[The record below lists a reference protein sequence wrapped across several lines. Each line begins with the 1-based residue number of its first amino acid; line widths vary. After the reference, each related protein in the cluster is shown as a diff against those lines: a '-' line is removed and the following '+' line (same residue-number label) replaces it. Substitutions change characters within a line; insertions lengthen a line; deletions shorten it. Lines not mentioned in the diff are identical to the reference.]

1 MSNELKQDFVNF
13 CLEYCHGLKALSE
26 KDQNEFFEAA
36 IQPVQTVEMDDESL
50 FKCEAQPISYVEGL
64 HCDLFKFQQEG
75 LGWMVQQEADFKFGG
90 GILADEMG
98 MGKTIQTISLLL
110 YNKFSSTEA
119 NQTVKEIEKNSYA
132 TLIVCPVGA
141 VYQWKSELE
150 KFAPS
155 LKVLVYHG
163 PNRSLEVN
171 NFGSVDVVIT
181 NYNCLEVEYRKV
193 ADKTKVV
200 CPNCGRKYLPKNLV
214 IHLKY
219 MCGQN
224 ARKTSAQAKQERKVI
239 SGVDFQNKT
248 PTISNI
254 YKEILVKA
262 GRMDE
267 LEELNAVPWLGSK
280 NSNGNRL
287 KKIRTE
293 ATGVTDSEVLD
304 AIDDYDTPLS
314 ENSSDAVFFDS
325 ESSALEYSD
334 VSDSEIVDSAKAE
347 SKVVEQNLNN
357 LTMKQLSYYI
367 EVFGINVTSTGKKKP
382 LKVDCV
388 KALMAYMEEYMNV
401 TKTKVIRPD
410 EEIDLSSSPLHIYPW
425 RRIVLDEAHRIKNLT
440 NNTSRSAMALKCVGT
455 KWCLTG
461 TPLQNRI
468 EELHALL
475 RFLEYYPYGYYF
487 CNRPKCGCM
496 LSDHVF
502 NEKSACLACHHTR
515 INHYSFFT
523 KTITKPIINHGSIGA
538 GYTALVTLRNQVIS
552 RLMLRRTKV
561 ERVEDIKLPP
571 LIIKI
576 DKRKLSAPEMDF
588 YTAIYAK
595 TQVEFNCFVEKGTV
609 LHNFAHIFDLL
620 SRLRQSVNHPYLII
634 HSDLNQRQL
643 PSKKL
648 IEFAFKREGIQCV
661 TYTGS
666 LTVDARRSMINEF
679 ILNKNINVIC
689 ISLKAGGEGLNLQV
703 ASQIFIMDPWWNP
716 ASELQAIQRA
726 HRIGQTRPVHA
737 YRIIAEDTIEERI
750 LQLQEK
756 KQLAFDGTIGNNNNS
771 FQKLNADDI
780 RFLFQ

>member
-1 MSNELKQDFVNF
+1 
-13 CLEYCHGLKALSE
+13 
-26 KDQNEFFEAA
+26 
-36 IQPVQTVEMDDESL
+36 MDDESL

-119 NQTVKEIEKNSYA
+119 KQTVKEIEKNRLFELKRFHKNHLHHYILSKKNELSCNETEVNENEFNIYDNEFSVAKKAYA

-193 ADKTKVV
+193 ADRTKVV

-239 SGVDFQNKT
+239 SEVDFQNKT

-280 NSNGNRL
+280 NSNGNRP

-293 ATGVTDSEVLD
+293 ASGATDPEVPD

-314 ENSSDAVFFDS
+314 ENSSDALFFDS
-325 ESSALEYSD
+325 GSSALEYSD
-334 VSDSEIVDSAKAE
+334 VSDSEIVGSAKAE
-347 SKVVEQNLNN
+347 SKVVLDETETMTGSDEEVYEDLKQIAMKKFAREQNLNN

-515 INHYSFFT
+515 INHY
-523 KTITKPIINHGSIGA
+523 
-538 GYTALVTLRNQVIS
+538 
-552 RLMLRRTKV
+552 
-561 ERVEDIKLPP
+561 
-571 LIIKI
+571 
-576 DKRKLSAPEMDF
+576 
-588 YTAIYAK
+588 
-595 TQVEFNCFVEKGTV
+595 
-609 LHNFAHIFDLL
+609 
-620 SRLRQSVNHPYLII
+620 
-634 HSDLNQRQL
+634 
-643 PSKKL
+643 KL